1 MSSQTIESL
10 GNRLSVGN
18 VNYSVFD
25 NSNDNSFIRHPNT
38 SSRTVTSPSWC
49 VMFTMDTLSEYVV
62 RRSKVYFTAF
72 IDTSSLAIRNTSLV
86 PDLPSSA
93 YATRKLSLPSYHY
106 AMSNARTLMSPSWS
120 YIQSRLFGLL
130 YGSSNLLSIRR
141 DFEDKDL
148 NPCLTSQLA
157 GPSPR
162 SAS

>member
-1 MSSQTIESL
+1 
-10 GNRLSVGN
+10 
-18 VNYSVFD
+18 
-25 NSNDNSFIRHPNT
+25 
-38 SSRTVTSPSWC
+38 
-49 VMFTMDTLSEYVV
+49 
-62 RRSKVYFTAF
+62 VYFTAF
-72 IDTSSLAIRNTSLV
+72 IDTSSLAIRDTSL

-93 YATRKLSLPSYHY
+93 YATTKLPLPLYHY